1 MKYNKFKFIY
11 FLILFTLVYLSVFP
25 RNVYAYI
32 DPGSGSY
39 LIQVILGFV
48 FGGLFMI
55 KIYWNKIK
63 DKLLKRKS
71 KGGKKEIKKTQN
83 K

>member
-1 MKYNKFKFIY
+1 MSLPII
-11 FLILFTLVYLSVFP
+11 LILSFLFVFP
-25 RNVYAYI
+25 REVYAYI

-39 LIQVILGFV
+39 LTQVILGFV

-63 DKLLKRKS
+63 HVFFKTHS
-71 KGGKKEIKKTQN
+71 EKKDNQN
-83 K
+83 SRGE